1 MKYTYSLTLDEF
13 LMMGNSTFVLG
24 SAYSLVMEH
33 RCHIIVEVSDV
44 PYEVVDA
51 DSPDHE
57 RDGDDFEYH
66 AIVTVEG
73 WRFDEYLSE
82 DLKRLLKSEIRLAEA
97 TEKCKFSRVLQGVAD
112 CTWVR
117 PNVISRYD
125 AIARYHLP
133 DLSENIVMQM
143 VKSNNTAFFI
153 SRAAQ
158 LWIVSDNPIMYLN
171 FMSADSAAGAWQDA
185 AFKDAAFV
193 ALLSEVKDLPD
204 GADGLGQQAET
215 LYRRARG
222 RDAGGGRPLH
232 HLTRFVRNV
241 QEREDAYAV
250 NPLGPGVQ
258 ALLMGRGSDLDLEQR
273 PMGMSLTLPQGRPV
287 LDLSFRPIAA
297 FTPEALIT
305 HATAV
310 NVLLEDFYV
319 RVSETLAFFED
330 LGQLVRADARL
341 IDQCPVFCFEL
352 TGHPAPSVPYADDEV
367 LQTHLLLN
375 LGETFTQRRLLKK
388 VHGLL
393 NDG

>member
-1 MKYTYSLTLDEF
+1 MKYIYSLTLDEL

-24 SAYSLVMEH
+24 SSYSLVTKY
-33 RCHIIVEVSDV
+33 CSHIIVEVSDSPIEV
-44 PYEVVDA
+44 IDHYSRVDEWDRTDYEYYV
-51 DSPDHE
+51 S
-57 RDGDDFEYH
+57 
-66 AIVTVEG
+66 ITVEG
-73 WRFDEYLSE
+73 WSFDDYLS
-82 DLKRLLKSEIRLAEA
+82 DTLKKSIESEIRLAEA
-97 TEKCKFSRVLQGVAD
+97 TERCEFLQELQSVAGRIREKPKVISKYD
-112 CTWVR
+112 A
-117 PNVISRYD
+117 ISRY
-125 AIARYHLP
+125 YLP
-133 DLSENIVMQM
+133 DLSEHIIMQM
-143 VKSNNTAFFI
+143 VNSKNTAFFI

-158 LWIVSDNPIMYLN
+158 LWIASGNPIMYLN
-171 FMSADSAAGAWQDA
+171 FISADSAAGEWQDT

-193 ALLSEVKDLPD
+193 ALLPEVKDLPNS
-204 GADGLGQQAET
+204 AYGLGQQAEI

-222 RDAGGGRPLH
+222 RDAAGGRPLH
-232 HLTRFVRNV
+232 HLTRFVSNV

-258 ALLMGRGSDLDLEQR
+258 ALLMGKGSDLDLDQL
-273 PMGMSLTLPQGRPV
+273 PMCMSLTLPQGRPV

-297 FTPEALIT
+297 FTPEALVT

-352 TGHPAPSVPYADDEV
+352 TGHPAPSVPYADDEL

-388 VHGLL
+388 LHGLL
-393 NDG
+393 VA